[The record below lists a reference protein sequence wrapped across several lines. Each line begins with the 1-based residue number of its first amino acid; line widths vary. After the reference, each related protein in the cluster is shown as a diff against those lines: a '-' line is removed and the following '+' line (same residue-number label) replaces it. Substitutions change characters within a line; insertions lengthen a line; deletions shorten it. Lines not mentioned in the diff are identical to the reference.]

1 MLARIMLF
9 MLCVFATPAFA
20 QAQFKTEQ
28 DARQSCPEDTV
39 VWLNLRSGRVH
50 AKGQPWYGKTQVGAY
65 VCRSE
70 IGKQVA
76 KPEKQA
82 RQTETAGWTRVLQD
96 EKRTIYA
103 STSPLE
109 KNGDKVT
116 ILAMVDLKNP
126 ASLSDG
132 KAFLSWQ
139 TQYEFDCKNM
149 QSRVIAASMFA
160 SNMGEGE
167 VTDSIVHQ
175 APRWEVIPAHSN
187 GEALW
192 RRACGKKH

>member
-9 MLCVFATPAFA
+9 MLCVSATPAFA

-39 VWLNLRSGRVH
+39 VWLNLSSGKVH
-50 AKGQPWYGKTQVGAY
+50 VKGQPWYGKTQVGAY
-65 VCRSE
+65 ICRSE
-70 IGKQVA
+70 IGKNVA
-76 KPEKQA
+76 QPAKQA
-82 RQTETAGWTRVLQD
+82 EVTGWTRVLQD
-96 EKRTIYA
+96 EKRTVYA

-116 ILAMVDLKNP
+116 ILAMVDLKHP
-126 ASLSDG
+126 TTLSEG
-132 KAFLSWQ
+132 KPFLSWQ

-149 QSRVIAASMFA
+149 QSRVIAAAMFA

-175 APRWEVIPAHSN
+175 APGWEVIPAHSN

-192 RRACGKKH
+192 RRACGKKR